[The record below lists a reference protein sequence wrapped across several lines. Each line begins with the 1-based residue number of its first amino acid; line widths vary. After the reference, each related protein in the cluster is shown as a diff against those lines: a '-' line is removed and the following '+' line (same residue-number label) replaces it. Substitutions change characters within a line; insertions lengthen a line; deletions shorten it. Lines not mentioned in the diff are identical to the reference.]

1 MNDHRRFYF
10 HRNRKS
16 RSLLDQK
23 PRFHSGKNKK
33 RGALLCAVFTIIFS
47 GALILQGTNASAEEL
62 TNDYIKERQEQIEQ
76 AQQEKAEISS
86 KISDVES
93 IKEKLEADKDDLET
107 YVQNL
112 DQELSDIQANI
123 DELSNKIDEKEEEI
137 AQTEEELEEAEAQ
150 QQQQYEDMKSR
161 IGYIY
166 EKGDVNYLEIL
177 ASAGSF
183 SDLMNKAAYVDAL
196 SSYDHQKLEEYK
208 QQVEL
213 VRTTKEALEEEK
225 DTLDTA
231 KQAQEEEQASKEA
244 LQQEREAQVAQLED
258 QIGDQQETLEQYQ
271 AAAAAQDSTISA
283 LEQQV
288 AAEKQ
293 RLSEQQKAEQKT
305 YSGGQF
311 VWPAPSYTYISS
323 EFGYRVHPIYGYTRF
338 HSGLDMAA
346 PSGSPILAAADGTV
360 VGASYNSSMGNYVMI
375 DHGNGLYTIYMHASA
390 LYVTVGQSVSAGEQI
405 AAVGSTGASTG
416 PHLHFSVRLNGQYVD
431 PRNYL

>member
-1 MNDHRRFYF
+1 MNDHGRSYF
-10 HRNRKS
+10 HRDPKS
-16 RSLLDQK
+16 RSLLDHK
-23 PRFHSGKNKK
+23 PWFHSCKNKK
-33 RGALLCAVFTIIFS
+33 RGALLCAVFTIVFS
-47 GALILQGTNASAEEL
+47 GAMILQGTNARAEEL
-62 TNDYIKERQEQIEQ
+62 TNDYIKQRQEQIKQ
-76 AQQEKAEISS
+76 AQEEKEEISS
-86 KISDVES
+86 KISDAES
-93 IKEKLEADKDDLET
+93 VKQKLESDKSDLET
-107 YVQNL
+107 YVQDL
-112 DQELSDIQANI
+112 DKELSDIQSKI
-123 DELSNKIDEKEEEI
+123 EELSDKIDEKEKEI
-137 AQTEEELEEAEAQ
+137 TQTEEELEKAQAQ
-150 QQQQYEDMKSR
+150 QDQQYEDMKSR

-166 EKGDVNYLEIL
+166 EKGNVNYLDIL

-196 SSYDHQKLEEYK
+196 SSYDHQKLEEFK
-208 QQVEL
+208 QQVDL
-213 VRTTKEALEEEK
+213 VRTTKEALEQEK

-231 KQAQEEEQASKEA
+231 KDAQEKEQASKEA
-244 LQQEREAQVAQLED
+244 LQKEREAQVAQLED
-258 QIGDQQETLEQYQ
+258 QIGDQQQTLEQYQ

-305 YSGGQF
+305 YSGGAF

-346 PSGSPILAAADGTV
+346 PAGSPILAAADGTV

-375 DHGNGLYTIYMHASA
+375 DHGGGLYTIYMHASA
-390 LYVTVGQSVSAGEQI
+390 LYVSVGQSVSAGDQI